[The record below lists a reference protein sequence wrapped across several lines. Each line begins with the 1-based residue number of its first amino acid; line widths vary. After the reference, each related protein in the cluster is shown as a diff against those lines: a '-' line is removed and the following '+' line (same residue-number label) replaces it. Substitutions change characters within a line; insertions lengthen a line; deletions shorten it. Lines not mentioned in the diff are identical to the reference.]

1 MNQEADRRVD
11 RARDKVAVL
20 QALFHGWKDNGD
32 DLGDLISLPL
42 VFGLDEIIKGIKH
55 DLNSADNGGYPVEL
69 CEYSLEALER
79 EIESRKDA
87 SRDTGESDT
96 PEASDE

>member
-79 EIESRKDA
+79 EIESRKKAPEPQPA
-87 SRDTGESDT
+87 SEDS
-96 PEASDE
+96 EADR